1 MGLDVCRFHRDSDIY
16 GDGSLAF
23 PDFTSCQ
30 AMVEECSVGLMLD
43 MSQQGGVAVS
53 GGM

>member
-1 MGLDVCRFHRDSDIY
+1 MSADCIGIRAY
-16 GDGSLAF
+16 MEMAF
-23 PDFTSCQ
+23 PDLTSSQ

-43 MSQQGGVAVS
+43 ISQQGEVAVS